1 MTHTHTHTRCR
12 GKELLGK
19 GIRSVTS
26 ILQSF
31 SAAVLGTVIQTLDLA
46 ALSLTF
52 LVPESQSGKLQTQ
65 AEWKAEFW
73 RLPLPQAPSPLLKE
87 APAPRGWSL
96 AKLHDGQQILT
107 GSSGASELSQ
117 HFYLPLPAA
126 PSLPSPIQRPP
137 GCGHPWTSKGGPKK
151 QLFLFTETKE
161 QGRIS
166 GLLRLDG
173 LRAPSLEVSREACNK

>member
-137 GCGHPWTSKGGPKK
+137 GCGHPWTSKGDPKSSSSSS
-151 QLFLFTETKE
+151 QRPRSKE
-161 QGRIS
+161 GFQGS
-166 GLLRLDG
+166 F
-173 LRAPSLEVSREACNK
+173 V